1 MGIEQLDQLGEVRE
15 RPRKTV
21 DLVDNDDV
29 DLAGADVLQQLLK
42 VGAVGGPAGVPSII
56 IAGPDQIPAGMGLA
70 LYVRRRGIVL
80 RIQRVELLIEPMV
93 GGDPGIDRTAD
104 RAFMVGPP
112 SPIDPLYLS
121 AQRSAD
127 RSTWYR

>member
-42 VGAVGGPAGVPSII
+42 VGTIGGPAGVPSII
-56 IAGPDQIPAGMGLA
+56 IAGPDQIPAGMGLGS
-70 LYVRRRGIVL
+70 LCTPTRH
-80 RIQRVELLIEPMV
+80 RIAHL
-93 GGDPGIDRTAD
+93 A
-104 RAFMVGPP
+104 
-112 SPIDPLYLS
+112 S
-121 AQRSAD
+121 
-127 RSTWYR
+127 

>member
-29 DLAGADVLQQLLK
+29 DFAGADVLQQLLK
-42 VGAVGGPAGVPSII
+42 VRTVGGPAGVPSII
-56 IAGPDQIPAGMGLA
+56 IAGPDQMSAGMGLA

-80 RIQRVELLIEPMV
+80 RI
-93 GGDPGIDRTAD
+93 
-104 RAFMVGPP
+104 
-112 SPIDPLYLS
+112 
-121 AQRSAD
+121 
-127 RSTWYR
+127 